1 MTIKLSD
8 LEIRK
13 QLRKLHNFEK
23 IKYPQL
29 KERSDKLR
37 EKIKKLE
44 IENKKIPELEKQIE
58 TQKLRIEELEA
69 MKFGKKRNNLKNI
82 ANILPSGK
90 PDKKL
95 IKRAPESYRR
105 AEPKASEITD
115 EVVFNIKKCLECGEN
130 LTDKKEYIHYRE
142 DLKTSQEQLKI
153 LKELSKFW

>member
-1 MTIKLSD
+1 
-8 LEIRK
+8 
-13 QLRKLHNFEK
+13 
-23 IKYPQL
+23 
-29 KERSDKLR
+29 
-37 EKIKKLE
+37 
-44 IENKKIPELEKQIE
+44 
-58 TQKLRIEELEA
+58 LRIEELEA

-142 DLKTSQEQLKI
+142 DLKTSQEQLKLNI
-153 LKELSKFW
+153 LHFSKTRKCRWIITKRSERFVKL